1 MQFCKSLPAPIIGVA
16 EDFSGLFLSP
26 MVAHEDLWNIWTLE
40 GCFTLINWWLMK
52 IYDVYGLYGW
62 NEHAALAQIF
72 LEADYLDNH
81 FTVAIGIAL
90 NPKPQTLNWK
100 PMEL

>member
-1 MQFCKSLPAPIIGVA
+1 
-16 EDFSGLFLSP
+16 
-26 MVAHEDLWNIWTLE
+26 
-40 GCFTLINWWLMK
+40 MK